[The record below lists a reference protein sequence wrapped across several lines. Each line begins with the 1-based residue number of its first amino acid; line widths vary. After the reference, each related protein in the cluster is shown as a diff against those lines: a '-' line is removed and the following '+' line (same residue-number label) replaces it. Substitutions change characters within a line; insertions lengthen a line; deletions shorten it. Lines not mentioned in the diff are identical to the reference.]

1 VQAGFPAER
10 ITLLLTVAVSTLS
23 LRDPRWLQF
32 ASARPEALPVHHPAW
47 ALLLEECYDFA
58 SLALV
63 HENDG
68 TISAGMPVLQVRRP
82 LGAVRWISLPF
93 TDFAP
98 PLGEAPEVE
107 RLAGE
112 LDGERAAHGVKQ
124 LEVRAPLPGGMPVT
138 DEPPLL
144 HTLPLD
150 ADLEVVESRFKD
162 SVRRNVRKGERNG
175 VTVRR
180 GAQETDL
187 VDAFYGLHVETRRR
201 LGVPVQ
207 PRRFF
212 RLLWRDLVAP
222 GLGFVLLA
230 EKVGRPIAAAVFLA
244 WNGTV
249 VYKYGASDPKWLS
262 LRPNDVLFRNAIRW
276 ACANGYHT
284 LDFGRTDAHAEGL
297 RRFKLGWGCE
307 ESPLCYSVVGG
318 EPPRLTPSDSTA
330 LAPLLR
336 RSPAWVTRV
345 VGELLYK
352 YAA

>member
-1 VQAGFPAER
+1 
-10 ITLLLTVAVSTLS
+10 VAVSTLP
-23 LRDPRWLQF
+23 LRDPRWLEF
-32 ASARPEALPVHHPAW
+32 ASTRPEALPVHHPAW
-47 ALLLEECYDFA
+47 ALLLEQCYGFE
-58 SLALV
+58 SLAIV
-63 HENDG
+63 HGDDG
-68 TISAGMPVLQVRRP
+68 AISAGMPVLRVRRP

-93 TDFAP
+93 TDFTP
-98 PLGEAPEVE
+98 PLGDASEVG
-107 RLAGE
+107 RLASE

-124 LEVRAPLPGGMPVT
+124 LEIRGPLPGATPIT
-138 DEPPLL
+138 HEPPLL

-150 ADLEVVESRFKD
+150 ADPDIVESGFKD
-162 SVRRNVRKGERNG
+162 SVRRNIRKGERNG

-180 GAQETDL
+180 GAHEGDL

-212 RLLWRDLVAP
+212 RLLWRDLVTP

-230 EKVGRPIAAAVFLA
+230 EKAGRPIAAAVFLA

-249 VYKYGASDPKWLS
+249 EYKYGASDPRWLS
-262 LRPNDVLFRNAIRW
+262 LRPNDVLFRDAIQW
-276 ACANGYHT
+276 ASANGYHT
-284 LDFGRTDAHAEGL
+284 LDFGRTDVGAEGL

-307 ESPLCYSVVGG
+307 EEPLTYSVVGG
-318 EPPRLTPSDSTA
+318 EPPRLTSSSSKT

-336 RSPAWVTRV
+336 HSPAWVTRV